1 MIFTIRANTIRAHHL
16 FYEHKQKQQQQE
28 IAVQYAAGA
37 GPGPDDVTFNWTV

>member
-1 MIFTIRANTIRAHHL
+1 MIFTIRANTIRAHHS